1 MENIKDAIG
10 SNKDLTN
17 DQIIDAFKM
26 IGAMGDI
33 IIFKNDGLRSKN
45 SFSVIISSSTG
56 KFDSIRFD
64 ADSLNNALIACLRK
78 YFDLPLFSS

>member
-1 MENIKDAIG
+1 MESIREAI
-10 SNKDLTN
+10 SSKSDLTD
-17 DQIIDAFKM
+17 DQMIYVFDR

-33 IIFKNDGLRSKN
+33 IIFKNDGLRLQN

-64 ADSLNNALIACLRK
+64 KDSLKLALIACLQK
-78 YFDLPLFSS
+78 YFEVTFV